1 MNQNNILYKF
11 KDKVIDIKD
20 NIFPFWGNYKS
31 NKKIITKINTI
42 YETDIESI
50 NLSNLNCAGDL
61 SRVPLEIVE
70 KTYNDT
76 LERKKTIEDKAKINV
91 LGVTIFTSL
100 VTALSTSI
108 IKLYSVIGNNIIK
121 YIVFIVGFA
130 AIIYMLY
137 GGILALEV
145 LMNKNKIYLIN
156 EDEQI
161 LNKRLRKKIY
171 GKNIDLNGY
180 SNLIRTNYI
189 TSSYQCIRNGLYIL
203 LIIFSI
209 GLLPLLND
217 NNNKQ
222 DEKLEKLN
230 NQILELKYKL
240 QYSESLLVD
249 KGKEVETIKENIS
262 KLQEENDLLNK
273 RFEKHNDRKN
283 MKR

>member
-1 MNQNNILYKF
+1 MNLNNILYKF
-11 KDKVIDIKD
+11 KNKVIDIKD
-20 NIFPFWGNYKS
+20 NIFPFWGNYKA
-31 NKKIITKINTI
+31 NKKIMTKISAI
-42 YETDIESI
+42 YETDIENI

-61 SRVPLEIVE
+61 SRVPLKIAE
-70 KTYNDT
+70 KTYNET
-76 LERKKTIEDKAKINV
+76 LDRKKTIEDKAKINV

-108 IKLYSVIGNNIIK
+108 IKIYSVIENNVIR
-121 YIVFIVGFA
+121 YIVFIIVVA

-145 LMNKNKIYLIN
+145 LMNKNKIYLLN

-171 GKNIDLNGY
+171 GRNIDLNGY

-203 LIIFSI
+203 LVIFS
-209 GLLPLLND
+209 LELFPTLNY

-222 DEKLEKLN
+222 EEKFQKLN
-230 NQILELKYKL
+230 NQIVELKYKL
-240 QYSESLLVD
+240 QDSRSQLVSRS
-249 KGKEVETIKENIS
+249 KEIEDIKKSIY

-273 RFEKHNDRKN
+273 SPEKSNEPKN
-283 MKR
+283 K